1 MDQAL
6 QPVCCLRHG
15 SLTFTV
21 LDGRTEE
28 SGIIHW
34 QRCNRSDQDSSSV
47 IEQCH
52 PLDEWLWQ
60 WQSGSDGGS
69 EEWRHLH
76 GEGRE
81 DVARRYSHDILTPT
95 RSTRTTKSPIS
106 KKKGNGRKIK
116 MILKI
121 LQLKSIR
128 EGAGRQS
135 WEDQSKSKIAE
146 AK

>member
-1 MDQAL
+1 MVAVKSGVISMAREEKTL
-6 QPVCCLRHG
+6 PRRH
-15 SLTFTV
+15 
-21 LDGRTEE
+21 
-28 SGIIHW
+28 
-34 QRCNRSDQDSSSV
+34 
-47 IEQCH
+47 
-52 PLDEWLWQ
+52 
-60 WQSGSDGGS
+60 
-69 EEWRHLH
+69 
-76 GEGRE
+76 
-81 DVARRYSHDILTPT
+81 SHDILTPT

-135 WEDQSKSKIAE
+135 WEDQSKSKIEE